1 MKSIDF
7 DSGYKTY
14 AINGDENCVIRINTT
29 DFNLPKRLKDAYDS
43 IQETIGEYEGKN
55 SAEDIAAFD
64 VKVRKIINEAFGSD
78 ICTPAFGSANLFSIT
93 NNGNYIFENFLEAL
107 LPVIQAD
114 IEEAAQAA
122 QVRPEVQKYLEE
134 K

>member
-7 DSGYKTY
+7 DSGFKTY

-29 DFNLPKRLKDAYDS
+29 DFNLPKRIQDANGNIKTVIS
-43 IQETIGEYEGKN
+43 EYEGKN
-55 SAEDIAAFD
+55 AADDIAGFD
-64 VKVRKIINEAFGSD
+64 TKVREIINEVFGSD
-78 ICTPAFGSANLFSIT
+78 ICTPAFGKTNLFSIT
-93 NNGNYIFENFLEAL
+93 SNGNYIFENFLGAL
-107 LPVIQAD
+107 LPVIQTD
-114 IEEAAQAA
+114 IEEAAKAA

>member
-7 DSGYKTY
+7 DSGFKTY
-14 AINGDENCVIRINTT
+14 AINGDESCVIKINTT
-29 DFNLPKRLKDAYDS
+29 DFNLPKRIQDAN
-43 IQETIGEYEGKN
+43 ETIKATISEYEGKN
-55 SAEDIAAFD
+55 AADDIAGFD
-64 VKVRKIINEAFGSD
+64 TKVRDIINEVFGSD
-78 ICTPAFGSANLFSIT
+78 ICTPAFGKTNLFSIT
-93 NNGNYIFENFLEAL
+93 SNGNYIFENFLGAL

-114 IEEAAQAA
+114 IEEAAKAA

>member
-7 DSGYKTY
+7 DSGFKTY

-29 DFNLPKRLKDAYDS
+29 DFNLPKRIQDAND
-43 IQETIGEYEGKN
+43 TIKTVISEYEGKN
-55 SAEDIAAFD
+55 AADDIAGFD
-64 VKVRKIINEAFGSD
+64 TKVREIINEVFGSD
-78 ICTPAFGSANLFSIT
+78 ICTPAFGKTNLFSIT
-93 NNGNYIFENFLEAL
+93 SNGNYIFENFLGAL

-114 IEEAAQAA
+114 IEEAARAA

>member
-7 DSGYKTY
+7 DSGFKTY

-29 DFNLPKRLKDAYDS
+29 DFNLPKRIQDANG
-43 IQETIGEYEGKN
+43 TIKTVISEYEGKN
-55 SAEDIAAFD
+55 AADDIAGCD
-64 VKVRKIINEAFGSD
+64 TKVREIINEVFGSD
-78 ICTPAFGSANLFSIT
+78 ICTPAFGKTNLFSIT
-93 NNGNYIFENFLEAL
+93 SNGNYIFENFLSAL

-114 IEEAAQAA
+114 IEEAAKAA

>member
-14 AINGDENCVIRINTT
+14 AINGDESCVIRINTT
-29 DFNLPKRLKDAYDS
+29 DFNLPKRIQDANES
-43 IQETIGEYEGKN
+43 INAVIKEYEGKN
-55 SAEDIAAFD
+55 AAEDIAGFD
-64 VKVRKIINEAFGSD
+64 AKVRNIINEVFGSD
-78 ICTPAFGSANLFSIT
+78 ICTPAFGAANLFSIT
-93 NNGNYIFENFLEAL
+93 SNGNYIFENFLGAL

-114 IEEAAQAA
+114 IEEATKAA

>member
-7 DSGYKTY
+7 DNGYKTY
-14 AINGDENCVIRINTT
+14 AINGDENCVIKINTT
-29 DFNLPKRLKDAYDS
+29 DFNLPKRIKDANTS
-43 IQETIGEYEGKN
+43 IQAVIKDYEGKDA
-55 SAEDIAAFD
+55 AEDMAAFD
-64 VKVRKIINEAFGSD
+64 EKVRKIINEVCGGD

-93 NNGNYIFENFLEAL
+93 SNGNYIFENFLGAL

-114 IEEAAQAA
+114 IEEAAKAA

>member
-7 DSGYKTY
+7 DSGFKTY
-14 AINGDENCVIRINTT
+14 AINGDESCVIKINTT
-29 DFNLPKRLKDAYDS
+29 DFNLPKRIQDAND
-43 IQETIGEYEGKN
+43 TIKTVISEYEGKN
-55 SAEDIAAFD
+55 AADDIAGFD
-64 VKVRKIINEAFGSD
+64 TKVREIINEVFGSD
-78 ICTPAFGSANLFSIT
+78 ICTPAFGKTNLFSIT
-93 NNGNYIFENFLEAL
+93 SNGNYIFENFLGAL

-114 IEEAAQAA
+114 IEEAAKAA